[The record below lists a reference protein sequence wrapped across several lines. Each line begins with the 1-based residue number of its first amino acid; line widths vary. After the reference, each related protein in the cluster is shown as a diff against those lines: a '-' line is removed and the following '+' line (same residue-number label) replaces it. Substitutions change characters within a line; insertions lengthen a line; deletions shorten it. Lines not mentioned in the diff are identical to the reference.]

1 MGKNMSVEFD
11 VEPREQK
18 VIRFD
23 HSASEDNQ
31 IRIQEVN
38 GTRQR
43 HSDRGESA
51 RDDLLCSKVTRSRL
65 LHYEFGVH
73 G

>member
-1 MGKNMSVEFD
+1 MTVEFD
-11 VEPREQK
+11 VEPREQE
-18 VIRFD
+18 VTRFD

-31 IRIQEVN
+31 LRIWEVDD
-38 GTRQR
+38 TRQR
-43 HSDRGESA
+43 HADRGESA
-51 RDDLLCSKVTRSRL
+51 REDLLRSKVTRSRL